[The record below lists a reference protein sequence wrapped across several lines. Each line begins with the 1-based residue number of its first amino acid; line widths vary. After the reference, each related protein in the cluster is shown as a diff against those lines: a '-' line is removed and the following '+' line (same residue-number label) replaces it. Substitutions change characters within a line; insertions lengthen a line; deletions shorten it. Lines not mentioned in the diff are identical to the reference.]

1 MLSGNK
7 RNEFGVLELTHPTNE
22 DDLTVEQK
30 ENKFYR
36 MMYGFNSAK
45 SPKHTIREILAAGK
59 INKTFQKQ
67 EFELNKDS
75 SLELI
80 KSRESA

>member
-1 MLSGNK
+1 MI
-7 RNEFGVLELTHPTNE
+7 
-22 DDLTVEQK
+22 
-30 ENKFYR
+30 
-36 MMYGFNSAK
+36 YGFNSAK